1 MPFHIPRVVHF
12 IPPDSFC
19 MHKTIRGESFSEII
33 LFRVTDAFLTI
44 YLKGPQQCYRPSSS
58 SSLAAAAAGR
68 GFSSSSSAPPGPTL
82 FDACALIILQQ
93 HRHTMQ
99 RTTTSAKMT
108 PKPIAR
114 PIISCVRL
122 LFGASS
128 SSTISS
134 TGTCQ
139 QFQTQSL
146 TMPDQTQFR
155 SFTGPGSLC
164 SLDADGVD
172 QWLGRRSLA
181 GGLSLICALSMVDI

>member
-1 MPFHIPRVVHF
+1 
-12 IPPDSFC
+12 
-19 MHKTIRGESFSEII
+19 MHKTIRGDNFLGII

-134 TGTCQ
+134 TGTYQ
-139 QFQTQSL
+139 QFQTPSL
-146 TMPDQTQFR
+146 TVPHQTQFR
-155 SFTGPGSLC
+155 SFPGPGSLC